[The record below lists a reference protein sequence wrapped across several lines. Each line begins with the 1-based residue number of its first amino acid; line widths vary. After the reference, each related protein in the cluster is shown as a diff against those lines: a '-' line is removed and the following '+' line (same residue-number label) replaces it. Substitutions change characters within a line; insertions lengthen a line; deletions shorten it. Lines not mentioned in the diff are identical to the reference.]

1 MAHENGDTDNINNYL
16 FNFLDTPVRY
26 SKAVKIE
33 IRIQEILIITLIT
46 ILKVLSF
53 IFLIVNFHYYVTFNF
68 I

>member
-1 MAHENGDTDNINNYL
+1 MTHENGDTDNINNYL

-68 I
+68 S

>member
-1 MAHENGDTDNINNYL
+1 MTHENGDTDNINNYL

>member
-1 MAHENGDTDNINNYL
+1 MTHENGDTDIINNYL